1 MPEKTATQD
10 KFNGTC
16 DLIISLSVEE
26 TAAWRRMAPQQRQAF
41 LTSLG
46 ENMTG
51 TVPPPEV
58 VGLLRNRPMFRHDI
72 GALAIHPHAPQR
84 IADAVQPVGRD
95 PASRK
100 AAKRAKPK
108 FTAQVRRVY
117 HAIETAGEDGLTD
130 EEGQE
135 RMVISGNS
143 YRPARGA
150 LVKLGLVARSGTFRA
165 TRAGNNANIWITIS
179 EPPEE

>member
-1 MPEKTATQD
+1 MTMPEKTATQD

-26 TAAWRRMAPQQRQAF
+26 TAAWRRMTPQRRQAL
-41 LTSLG
+41 LTRMG
-46 ENMTG
+46 ENLTG
-51 TVPPPEV
+51 T
-58 VGLLRNRPMFRHDI
+58 
-72 GALAIHPHAPQR
+72 APRR

-95 PASRK
+95 PASRE
-100 AAKRAKPK
+100 AAEKAKPK

-117 HAIETAGEDGLTD
+117 HAIQAAGEEGLTD

-135 RMVISGNS
+135 QMVISGNS

-150 LVKLGLVARSGTFRA
+150 LVVLGLVARSGTFRA
-165 TRAGNNANIWITIS
+165 TRAGNNANAWITIA
-179 EPPEE
+179 EPPEEADE